1 MSYQKQN
8 FVDGEVLYADNLN
21 KIEDELVTK
30 SSVYIQVAEP
40 EGAENAM
47 AKGESVVET
56 TQKLVNGLPF
66 DLKEVLTQFGTH

>member
-40 EGAENAM
+40 EGAM
-47 AKGESVVET
+47 AKGESVVEV

-66 DLKEVLTQFGTH
+66 DLKEVMSQFGTH